1 MPRTSDATSSR
12 PAWKRRS
19 AARPG
24 ELREAAL
31 RLFAERSY
39 AATTIDDIARA
50 AGVTVGTV
58 YRYFADKAALMAEV
72 LATAPAPIELDRP
85 GSLAESLER
94 IWTRYRSSPDAE
106 IVRILVADGAN
117 FPDLVERYRAQ
128 VLEPLAERLAARAEM
143 ARHPE
148 PLLAARALLGQLIG
162 AAILAGRPPHVAP
175 LVPQLEPFALTA
187 ARLAR
192 SLDVDQDTG
201 TRRTPPP
208 SPSHPGP
215 DAW

>member
-1 MPRTSDATSSR
+1 MSRTSDATSSR

-58 YRYFADKAALMAEV
+58 YRYFADKAALMADV
-72 LATAPAPIELDRP
+72 LATAPAPTELGAP

-94 IWTRYRSSPDAE
+94 VWTRYRSSPDAD

-117 FPDLVERYRAQ
+117 
-128 VLEPLAERLAARAEM
+128 
-143 ARHPE
+143 
-148 PLLAARALLGQLIG
+148 
-162 AAILAGRPPHVAP
+162 
-175 LVPQLEPFALTA
+175 
-187 ARLAR
+187 
-192 SLDVDQDTG
+192 
-201 TRRTPPP
+201 
-208 SPSHPGP
+208 
-215 DAW
+215 

>member
-1 MPRTSDATSSR
+1 MPNRSGATSSR

-31 RLFAERSY
+31 HLFAERSY

-58 YRYFADKAALMAEV
+58 YRYFADKAALMADV
-72 LATAPAPIELDRP
+72 LETAPAPTDLDVQSP
-85 GSLAESLER
+85 LAEALER
-94 IWTRYRSSPDAE
+94 LWTRYRSSPDAD

-117 FPDLVERYRAQ
+117 FPSLVERYRAR
-128 VLEPLAERLAARAEM
+128 VLEPLAERLAARAEL
-143 ARHPE
+143 AGHPE

-192 SLDVDQDTG
+192 SVGADLDAG
-201 TRRTPPP
+201 RRRPSRP
-208 SPSHPGP
+208 SPSYPGP
-215 DAW
+215 EAW

>member
-58 YRYFADKAALMAEV
+58 YRYFADKAALMADV
-72 LATAPAPIELDRP
+72 LATAPAPTELDLP

-94 IWTRYRSSPDAE
+94 IWTRYRSSPDAD

-128 VLEPLAERLAARAEM
+128 VLEPLAGRLAARAEM
-143 ARHPE
+143 AWHPE

-192 SLDVDQDTG
+192 SVGVDLDTG
-201 TRRTPPP
+201 RRRTPPP